1 MYVTETT
8 EDNDIHQLHSNF
20 NDGSSSKKKKKY
32 FCIYHIH
39 RLQVKNRVDIYV
51 DRFAKNIF
59 PMPFSSPKFSS
70 NLLQKKK
77 EKTQNKT
84 KQTKKK
90 RINFYFI
97 ISNLRQ
103 TKKIE

>member
-20 NDGSSSKKKKKY
+20 NDGSSSKKKY
-32 FCIYHIH
+32 FYIYHIH
-39 RLQVKNRVDIYV
+39 RLQVKNRADIYL

-59 PMPFSSPKFSS
+59 PMAFSSPKFLS

-77 EKTQNKT
+77 QNKT
-84 KQTKKK
+84 KQKKNKTK
-90 RINFYFI
+90 RINFYFT

>member
-20 NDGSSSKKKKKY
+20 NDGSSSKKKY
-32 FCIYHIH
+32 FYIYHIH
-39 RLQVKNRVDIYV
+39 RLQVKNRAGIYI

-59 PMPFSSPKFSS
+59 PMAFSSPKFSS

-77 EKTQNKT
+77 QNKT
-84 KQTKKK
+84 KQKKNKTK
-90 RINFYFI
+90 RINFYFT
-97 ISNLRQ
+97 NF
-103 TKKIE
+103 

>member
-20 NDGSSSKKKKKY
+20 NDGSSSKKKY
-32 FCIYHIH
+32 FYIYHIH
-39 RLQVKNRVDIYV
+39 RLQVKNRADIYV

-59 PMPFSSPKFSS
+59 PMAFSSPKFSS
-70 NLLQKKK
+70 NLLQKKNK
-77 EKTQNKT
+77 IKRNKKKNKT
-84 KQTKKK
+84 K
-90 RINFYFI
+90 RINFYFT